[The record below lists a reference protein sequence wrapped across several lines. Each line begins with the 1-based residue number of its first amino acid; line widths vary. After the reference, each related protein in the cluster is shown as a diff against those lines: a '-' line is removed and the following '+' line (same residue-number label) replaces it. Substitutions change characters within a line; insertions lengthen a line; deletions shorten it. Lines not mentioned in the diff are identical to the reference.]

1 MKRGLVSWEKD
12 ELPPE
17 ELAKRLAVVH
27 AVARNENVDVVVVY
41 SDVWRSNDARYL
53 SNYMP
58 YWNRAFVVVP
68 REEKPILLCVLSPRV
83 YPWIKTV
90 TVHETIIASPSPPA
104 TLFKLCAERGW
115 RRVGVFDL
123 DGLPTDL
130 HAELTAGSVELVD
143 IPRSELRPMP
153 TAVEVQMHGR
163 AARMAR
169 EVLEQELAKVGEQN
183 DHELTGQLE
192 LLLRRAGAEDV
203 VILVSD
209 GQGPPLPAQGRPVGP
224 HTSVVVAIEYNGH
237 WAKVTRNLAGVTSS
251 LTLLG
256 GVKQLREI
264 LSGPYSWA
272 THSSE
277 SADDTADDT
286 AAAAIISLQLQIP
299 ANDRQFYYY
308 GDTCLQSKEGLRV
321 L

>member
-1 MKRGLVSWEKD
+1 MKRGLVSWEKS

-17 ELAKRLAVVH
+17 ELATRLASVH
-27 AVARNENVDVVVVY
+27 AVTRGREVDALVLY

-68 REEKPILLCVLSPRV
+68 RDEKPILLCSLSPRV

-104 TLFKLCAERGW
+104 TLFKLCVERGW
-115 RRVGVFDL
+115 NRVGICDL
-123 DGLPTDL
+123 DGLPADL
-130 HAELTAGSVELVD
+130 HAELTSRDLELVD
-143 IPRSELRPMP
+143 IPREEIRPAP
-153 TAVEVQMHGR
+153 TDVEVRMHAR

-169 EVLEQELAKVGEQN
+169 EVLGQELSAASGQS
-183 DHELTGQLE
+183 DHELTGRLE
-192 LLLRRAGAEDV
+192 CLLRRAGAEDV

-209 GQGPPLPAQGRPVGP
+209 GQGTPVPAWGAAVGP

-237 WAKVTRNLAGVTSS
+237 WAKVTRNFTGVTS
-251 LTLLG
+251 TLPPARG
-256 GVKQLREI
+256 GLKELREI
-264 LSGPYSWA
+264 LSGPYSWE
-272 THSSE
+272 TVEGS
-277 SADDTADDT
+277 DRLDT
-286 AAAAIISLQLQIP
+286 AAIVSLQVEIRSRNQRLY
-299 ANDRQFYYY
+299 F
-308 GDTCLQSKEGLRV
+308 GDTCLQGKEGLHI

>member
-1 MKRGLVSWEKD
+1 MKRGLVSWDKN

-17 ELAKRLAVVH
+17 ELAARLAAVH
-27 AVARNENVDVVVVY
+27 AVARNESVDAVVVY

-68 REEKPILLCVLSPRV
+68 REEKPILLCALSPRV

-115 RRVGVFDL
+115 KRVGVCDL

-130 HAELTAGSVELVD
+130 HAELTSGNVELVD
-143 IPRSELRPMP
+143 IPRGEIRSVPA
-153 TAVEVQMHGR
+153 AVEVRMHAH

-169 EVLEQELAKVGEQN
+169 EVLEQDLATVREQN
-183 DHELTGQLE
+183 DHQLTGRLE
-192 LLLRRAGAEDV
+192 RVLRLAGAEDV

-209 GQGPPLPAQGRPVGP
+209 GQGPPIPAEGRPVDP

-251 LTLLG
+251 LISPD
-256 GVKQLREI
+256 GVTQLREI
-264 LSGPYSWA
+264 LSGPYSW
-272 THSSE
+272 E
-277 SADDTADDT
+277 SFDDTSDAT
-286 AAAAIISLQLQIP
+286 GAAAIISLQLQIP
-299 ANDRQFYYY
+299 ANDRQFYY
-308 GDTCLQSKEGLRV
+308 GDTCLQSQEGLRV

>member
-17 ELAKRLAVVH
+17 ELATRLASAH
-27 AVARNENVDVVVVY
+27 RVARNRGVDVLVLY

-68 REEKPILLCVLSPRV
+68 RDEKPILLCSLSPRV

-90 TVHETIIASPSPPA
+90 TVHETILASPSPPE
-104 TLFKLCAERGW
+104 TLRKLCVERGW
-115 RRVGVFDL
+115 HRVGICDL
-123 DGLPTDL
+123 DGLPADL
-130 HAELTAGSVELVD
+130 HAQLTSGELDLVD
-143 IPRSELRPMP
+143 IPRSEIRPVP
-153 TAVEVQMHGR
+153 SEIEVRMHAR

-169 EVLEQELAKVGEQN
+169 EVLGQELSAAPGGT
-183 DHELTGQLE
+183 DHELTGRLE
-192 LLLRRAGAEDV
+192 RLLRRAGAEDV

-209 GQGPPLPAQGRPVGP
+209 GQGSPVPACGATVGP

-237 WAKVTRNLAGVTSS
+237 WAKVTRNVAGVSS
-251 LTLLG
+251 TLPPARG
-256 GVKQLREI
+256 GLKELREI
-264 LSGPYSWA
+264 LSGPYSW
-272 THSSE
+272 E
-277 SADDTADDT
+277 SLDDPQTP
-286 AAAAIISLQLQIP
+286 AIISLQLEIRARNQ
-299 ANDRQFYYY
+299 RLYY
-308 GDTCLQSKEGLRV
+308 GDTCLQGKEGLHV

>member
-1 MKRGLVSWEKD
+1 MKRGLVSWDKS

-17 ELAKRLAVVH
+17 ELAARLAAVH
-27 AVARNENVDVVVVY
+27 AVARNRSVDAVVLY

-68 REEKPILLCVLSPRV
+68 RDEKPILLCALSPRV

-104 TLFKLCAERGW
+104 TLFKLSAERGW
-115 RRVGVFDL
+115 KRVGVCDL
-123 DGLPTDL
+123 DGLPADL
-130 HAELTAGSVELVD
+130 HAEMTSGKLELVD
-143 IPRSELRPMP
+143 LPRSEVRAAPSE
-153 TAVEVQMHGR
+153 VEVRMHAR

-169 EVLEQELAKVGEQN
+169 EVLEQELANVAAQT
-183 DHELTGQLE
+183 DHELTGKLE
-192 LLLRRAGAEDV
+192 RLLRRAGAEDV

-209 GQGPPLPAQGRPVGP
+209 GKGPPLPASGAAVGP

-237 WAKVTRNLAGVTSS
+237 WAKVTRNFAGVTSS
-251 LTLLG
+251 LPARE
-256 GVKQLREI
+256 GVAELREI
-264 LSGPYSWA
+264 LSGPYSW
-272 THSSE
+272 E
-277 SADDTADDT
+277 NVDDV
-286 AAAAIISLQLQIP
+286 AAPAVVSLQLEIRARDQHL
-299 ANDRQFYYY
+299 YY
-308 GDTCLQSKEGLRV
+308 GDTCLQGKEGLRI

>member
-1 MKRGLVSWEKD
+1 MKRGLVSWEKN
-12 ELPPE
+12 ELPPH
-17 ELAKRLAVVH
+17 ELAARLDAVQ
-27 AVARNENVDVVVVY
+27 AIARKESVDAVVVY

-58 YWNRAFVVVP
+58 YWNRAFVVAP
-68 REEKPILLCVLSPRV
+68 LEDKPILLCALSPRV

-115 RRVGVFDL
+115 KRVGVCDL

-130 HAELTAGSVELVD
+130 HAELTSGKVELVD
-143 IPRSELRPMP
+143 IPRSEFRPAP
-153 TAVEVQMHGR
+153 TAVEVRMHAR

-169 EVLEQELAKVGEQN
+169 EVLEQDLTTLREQS
-183 DHELTGQLE
+183 DHELTGRLE
-192 LLLRRAGAEDV
+192 RVLRRAGAEDV

-209 GQGPPLPAQGRPVGP
+209 GEGPPIPAEGRAVGP

-237 WAKVTRNLAGVTSS
+237 WAKVTRNLAGVTSN
-251 LTLLG
+251 LTSPG
-256 GVKQLREI
+256 GVTQLREI
-264 LSGPYSWA
+264 LSGPYSWENMADTPA
-272 THSSE
+272 T
-277 SADDTADDT
+277 AV
-286 AAAAIISLQLQIP
+286 ISLQLQIT
-299 ANDRQFYYY
+299 ANDRQLYY
-308 GDTCLQSKEGLRV
+308 GDTCLQSQEGLRV

>member
-1 MKRGLVSWEKD
+1 MKRGLVSWEKN

-27 AVARNENVDVVVVY
+27 AIARTERVDAVVVY

-68 REEKPILLCVLSPRV
+68 LDEKPILLCALSPRV

-115 RRVGVFDL
+115 KRVGVFDL

-130 HAELTAGSVELVD
+130 HAELTSGKVELVD
-143 IPRSELRPMP
+143 IARSELRPMP

-169 EVLEQELAKVGEQN
+169 EVLEK
-183 DHELTGQLE
+183 ELTAAAGQTDHALTGRLE

-209 GQGPPLPAQGRPVGP
+209 GQGPPIPAEGRPVGP

-237 WAKVTRNLAGVTSS
+237 WAKVTRNFAGVTSS
-251 LTLLG
+251 LTSPS
-256 GVKQLREI
+256 GVTQLREI
-264 LSGPYSWA
+264 LSGPYSW
-272 THSSE
+272 E
-277 SADDTADDT
+277 NIEDT

-299 ANDRQFYYY
+299 ADDRQYYY
-308 GDTCLQSKEGLRV
+308 GDTCLQSQEGLRV

>member
-1 MKRGLVSWEKD
+1 MKRGLVSWEHN

-27 AVARNENVDVVVVY
+27 AIARNETVDVVVVY

-68 REEKPILLCVLSPRV
+68 PDEKPILLCALSPRV

-115 RRVGVFDL
+115 MRIGVVDL

-130 HAELTAGSVELVD
+130 HAELTAGKVQLVD

-153 TAVEVQMHGR
+153 TAVEVRMHGR

-169 EVLEQELAKVGEQN
+169 EVLEQELTAAAGQT
-183 DHELTGQLE
+183 DHALTGRLE
-192 LLLRRAGAEDV
+192 LLLRHAGAEDV

-209 GQGPPLPAQGRPVGP
+209 GQGPPIPAEGRPVGP

-251 LTLLG
+251 LTSPD
-256 GVKQLREI
+256 GVTQLREI
-264 LSGPYSWA
+264 LSGPYSW
-272 THSSE
+272 E
-277 SADDTADDT
+277 QVDDTADDT
-286 AAAAIISLQLQIP
+286 AAAIISLQLKIP
-299 ANDRQFYYY
+299 ADDRQFYY

>member
-1 MKRGLVSWEKD
+1 MKRGLVSWDKS

-17 ELAKRLAVVH
+17 ELATRLAAVH
-27 AVARNENVDVVVVY
+27 AVARNKGVDALVLY

-68 REEKPILLCVLSPRV
+68 RDAKPILLCALSPRV

-115 RRVGVFDL
+115 RRVGIVDL
-123 DGLPTDL
+123 DGLPADL
-130 HAELTAGSVELVD
+130 HAELTSGKVELVD
-143 IPRSELRPMP
+143 IPRSEIRSAPS
-153 TAVEVQMHGR
+153 AVEVRMHAR
-163 AARMAR
+163 AAHMAR
-169 EVLEQELAKVGEQN
+169 ELLVKELSNKGART
-183 DHELTGQLE
+183 DHELTGRLE
-192 LLLRRAGAEDV
+192 RLLRRAGAEDV

-209 GQGPPLPAQGRPVGP
+209 GQGPPLPAFGAAVGP

-237 WAKVTRNLAGVTSS
+237 WAKVTRNVTGITSNLSS
-251 LTLLG
+251 LG
-256 GVKQLREI
+256 EVIELREI
-264 LSGPYSWA
+264 LSGPYSW
-272 THSSE
+272 E
-277 SADDTADDT
+277 NGDD
-286 AAAAIISLQLQIP
+286 AAIPAVISLQREIRTPNQRL
-299 ANDRQFYYY
+299 YY
-308 GDTCLQSKEGLRV
+308 GDTCLQGQEGLRV